1 MSMKNYRLIRTKERF
16 RLRHGILPVLVMG
29 AIYYF
34 ADHAVYGP
42 HGFFAMIQLR
52 KDVVVL
58 EAQAAQ
64 VREMRERLDHQVSFL
79 RPESVDPDLLD
90 ERVRASLGY
99 VSHDDI
105 KIYRTDK

>member
-1 MSMKNYRLIRTKERF
+1 MRGYTLIRTKERF
-16 RLRHGILPVLVMG
+16 RLRHGILPILVIG
-29 AIYYF
+29 GIYYF

-42 HGFFAMIQLR
+42 HGFFAMIELR
-52 KDVVVL
+52 KQTTVL
-58 EAQAAQ
+58 ETQAAE

-99 VSHDDI
+99 VSPNDM
-105 KIYRTDK
+105 KIYLNDK